1 VVVGVTNEAEEKV
14 KGWIQ
19 AKQAKYAIANV
30 QGNETDQAY
39 GVRGFPTSYLV
50 GPGGDVLWTGH
61 PASLDEKKIE
71 EAVAKASFVAPVPA
85 EFRAINAEIAKK
97 NFGKAHGLIEKELAK
112 KDDEALAGAK
122 ASIERLARER
132 TAEAEAKGSTGDYA
146 AAAGI
151 LEEISKQFK
160 GMDEA
165 EDAAKKLKEWKADR
179 AIKVQIKAGED
190 FQKAEALEKT
200 GDPAA
205 KRKAHALYLQ
215 IAKEAKGTPIGEK
228 AQAAADRLRAS

>member
-132 TAEAEAKGSTGDYA
+132 TAEAEAKGST
-146 AAAGI
+146 
-151 LEEISKQFK
+151 
-160 GMDEA
+160 
-165 EDAAKKLKEWKADR
+165 DR